1 MFIFFIFS
9 FRKQQVEG
17 GGTVCA
23 ALQYEGTSKRNYD
36 KKKKFFSEA
45 KFSGEEELDLAGCS
59 IMGQMSWGFRQAMSS
74 RPLEAVGGFKPM
86 KWVQWTKRFGVSGVE
101 AWEKKGL
108 SELFW

>member
-1 MFIFFIFS
+1 
-9 FRKQQVEG
+9 
-17 GGTVCA
+17 
-23 ALQYEGTSKRNYD
+23 
-36 KKKKFFSEA
+36 
-45 KFSGEEELDLAGCS
+45 
-59 IMGQMSWGFRQAMSS
+59 MGQMSWGFRQAMSS